1 MAQLKLTANTPSEQ
15 RILEYL
21 QNNASETLAEKI
33 NNGTPFEKDGKLLT
47 NKKSLSGF
55 MKYACGEA
63 RNLAEKGANS
73 ACVED
78 STVYG
83 WAIHYF
89 EEDSIEGTLYT
100 IDGEEYK
107 PAPKKVIPI
116 TKQTAKTSVISTDSL
131 VVSSPQNKQES
142 LFDMLS
148 SMQPVPEIAPSD
160 EPTPEELQEA
170 LEETANEPEPVQ
182 EAVIDPPKPSN
193 LSPVYAE
200 YLKIKEKYPDCI
212 VAYRLGDFYE
222 ILDSDAVTVAKELDL
237 TLTSR
242 DCGLDTRVP
251 IVGFPYHAADI
262 YISKIIEHG
271 HTIAVCERLDEVKL
285 LPDPKPQE
293 VDEETGEILS
303 YEEMKEFDGDI
314 TEPPHLVEDLS
325 VPNETDVENTLLEEE
340 KAFAKAFDPEAVCA
354 LADLLGD
361 CFILV

>member
-21 QNNASETLAEKI
+21 QKNASETLAEKI
-33 NNGTPFEKDGKLLT
+33 NNGTPFEKDGKPLT

-63 RNLAEKGANS
+63 RNLTAKDETA

-78 STVYG
+78 SVVYG

-100 IDGEEYK
+100 LDGSEYI
-107 PAPKKVIPI
+107 PEKKSAHVSG
-116 TKQTAKTSVISTDSL
+116 QTAKTSVASATPPIVST
-131 VVSSPQNKQES
+131 PQNKQES

-148 SMQPVPEIAPSD
+148 SEQSVPEIAPPD

-170 LEETANEPEPVQ
+170 LEETANEEIVT
-182 EAVIDPPKPSN
+182 EPPKPSN

-222 ILDSDAVTVAKELDL
+222 ILGSDAVTVAKELDL

-251 IVGFPYHAADI
+251 MVGFPYHVADV
-262 YISKIIEHG
+262 YISKIIERG
-271 HTIAVCERLDEVKL
+271 YKIAVCERLDEVKL
-285 LPDPKPQE
+285 LPEPKPQE

-314 TEPPHLVEDLS
+314 TEPPHLVEDL
-325 VPNETDVENTLLEEE
+325 PALNETDVENTLLEEE
-340 KAFAKAFDPEAVCA
+340 KAFAKAFEPEAVCA

>member
-1 MAQLKLTANTPSEQ
+1 MIQLKLTANTPSEQ

-33 NNGTPFEKDGKLLT
+33 NNGTPFEKDGKQLT

-55 MKYACGEA
+55 MEYACSEA
-63 RNLAEKGANS
+63 RNLAAKDETA

-78 STVYG
+78 SVVYG

-100 IDGEEYK
+100 LDGSEYI
-107 PAPKKVIPI
+107 PEKKSAHVS
-116 TKQTAKTSVISTDSL
+116 KQTAKTSVASATTPAVST
-131 VVSSPQNKQES
+131 PQNKQES

-148 SMQPVPEIAPSD
+148 SQQSVPEIAPSD

-170 LEETANEPEPVQ
+170 LEETANEEIVA
-182 EAVIDPPKPSN
+182 EPPKPRN
-193 LSPVYAE
+193 VSPVYAE

-222 ILDSDAVTVAKELDL
+222 ILGSDAVTVAKELDL

-251 IVGFPYHAADI
+251 MVGFPYHAADI
-262 YISKIIEHG
+262 YIAKIIEHG
-271 HTIAVCERLDEVKL
+271 HKIAVCERLDEIKL
-285 LPDPKPQE
+285 LPEPKPQE

-314 TEPPHLVEDLS
+314 TEPPHLVEDLPA
-325 VPNETDVENTLLEEE
+325 PNVTDIENTLLEEE
-340 KAFAKAFDPEAVCA
+340 KAFAEAFNPEAVCV

>member
-1 MAQLKLTANTPSEQ
+1 MAKLNLTANTPSEQ

-21 QNNASETLAEKI
+21 QNNASETLSEKI
-33 NNGTPFEKDGKLLT
+33 NNGTPFEKDGKPLT
-47 NKKSLSGF
+47 NKKSLSAF
-55 MKYACGEA
+55 MKYACDEA
-63 RNLAEKGANS
+63 RNLAAKDETA

-78 STVYG
+78 SVVYG

-100 IDGEEYK
+100 LDGSEYI
-107 PAPKKVIPI
+107 PEKKSAHVSG
-116 TKQTAKTSVISTDSL
+116 QTAKTSVSYATTPAVST
-131 VVSSPQNKQES
+131 PQNKQES

-148 SMQPVPEIAPSD
+148 SMQPVPEIAPPD

-170 LEETANEPEPVQ
+170 LEETANEEIVA
-182 EAVIDPPKPSN
+182 EPPKPRN
-193 LSPVYAE
+193 VSPVYAE

-222 ILDSDAVTVAKELDL
+222 ILDNDAVTVAKELDL

-251 IVGFPYHAADI
+251 MVGFPYHAADI

-314 TEPPHLVEDLS
+314 TEPPHLVEDLP

>member
-1 MAQLKLTANTPSEQ
+1 MIQLKLTANTPSEQ

-21 QNNASETLAEKI
+21 QNNASEMLAEKI
-33 NNGTPFEKDGKLLT
+33 NNGTPFEKDGKPLT

-63 RNLAEKGANS
+63 RNLTAKDETA

-78 STVYG
+78 SVVYG

-100 IDGEEYK
+100 LDGSEYI
-107 PAPKKVIPI
+107 PGKKSAHVSG
-116 TKQTAKTSVISTDSL
+116 QTAKTSVASATTPAVST
-131 VVSSPQNKQES
+131 PQNKQES

-170 LEETANEPEPVQ
+170 LEETANEEIVT
-182 EAVIDPPKPSN
+182 EPPKPSN

-222 ILDSDAVTVAKELDL
+222 ILDNDAVTVAKELDL

-251 IVGFPYHAADI
+251 MVGFPYHAADI

-285 LPDPKPQE
+285 LPDPKPQK

-314 TEPPHLVEDLS
+314 TEPPHLVEDLP

-340 KAFAKAFDPEAVCA
+340 KAFAEAFDPEAVCA

>member
-33 NNGTPFEKDGKLLT
+33 NNGTPFEKDGKPLT

-63 RNLAEKGANS
+63 RNLAANGETA

-78 STVYG
+78 SVVYG

-100 IDGEEYK
+100 LDGSEYI
-107 PAPKKVIPI
+107 PEKKSAHVSG
-116 TKQTAKTSVISTDSL
+116 QTAKTSIAPATTPAVST
-131 VVSSPQNKQES
+131 PQNKQES

-148 SMQPVPEIAPSD
+148 SMQPVPEIAPPD

-170 LEETANEPEPVQ
+170 LEETANEEIVA
-182 EAVIDPPKPSN
+182 EPPKPRN
-193 LSPVYAE
+193 VSPVYAE

-222 ILDSDAVTVAKELDL
+222 ILDSNAVTVAKELDL

-251 IVGFPYHAADI
+251 MVGFPYHAADI
-262 YISKIIEHG
+262 YISKIIAHG
-271 HTIAVCERLDEVKL
+271 HKIAVCERLDEVKL
-285 LPDPKPQE
+285 LPEPKPQE

-314 TEPPHLVEDLS
+314 IEPPHLSEDL
-325 VPNETDVENTLLEEE
+325 PAQNETDVENTLLEEE
-340 KAFAKAFDPEAVCA
+340 KAFAEAFDPEAVCA

>member
-33 NNGTPFEKDGKLLT
+33 NNGTPFEKDGKPLT

-55 MKYACGEA
+55 MKYACSEA
-63 RNLAEKGANS
+63 RNLATKGETA
-73 ACVED
+73 ACVEY
-78 STVYG
+78 SVVYG

-100 IDGEEYK
+100 LDGSEYI
-107 PAPKKVIPI
+107 PEKKSAHVS
-116 TKQTAKTSVISTDSL
+116 KQTAKTSVASATTPAVST
-131 VVSSPQNKQES
+131 PQNKQES

-148 SMQPVPEIAPSD
+148 SIQPVPEIAPSD

-170 LEETANEPEPVQ
+170 LEETANEEIVA
-182 EAVIDPPKPSN
+182 EPPKPRN
-193 LSPVYAE
+193 VSPVYAE

-251 IVGFPYHAADI
+251 MVGFPYHAADI
-262 YISKIIEHG
+262 YISKIIERG
-271 HTIAVCERLDEVKL
+271 HKIAVCERLDEVKL
-285 LPDPKPQE
+285 LPEPKPQE

-314 TEPPHLVEDLS
+314 IEPPHLSENL
-325 VPNETDVENTLLEEE
+325 PAQNETDVENTLLEEE
-340 KAFAKAFDPEAVCA
+340 KAFAEAFDPEAVCA

>member
-21 QNNASETLAEKI
+21 QNTASETLAEKI
-33 NNGTPFEKDGKLLT
+33 NNGTPFEKDGKPLT

-55 MKYACGEA
+55 MKYACDEA
-63 RNLAEKGANS
+63 RNLIAQDETA

-78 STVYG
+78 SVVYG

-100 IDGEEYK
+100 LDGSEYI
-107 PAPKKVIPI
+107 PEKKSAHVS
-116 TKQTAKTSVISTDSL
+116 KQTAKTSVASATTPAVST
-131 VVSSPQNKQES
+131 PQNKQES

-148 SMQPVPEIAPSD
+148 SEQSVSEPTPSD

-170 LEETANEPEPVQ
+170 LEETANEEIVA
-182 EAVIDPPKPSN
+182 EPPKPRTV
-193 LSPVYAE
+193 SPVYAE

-222 ILDSDAVTVAKELDL
+222 ILDNDAVTVAKELDL

-251 IVGFPYHAADI
+251 MVGFPYHAADI
-262 YISKIIEHG
+262 YISKIIERG
-271 HTIAVCERLDEVKL
+271 HKIAVCERLDEVKL

-314 TEPPHLVEDLS
+314 TEPPHLVEDLP

-340 KAFAKAFDPEAVCA
+340 KAFAEAFDPEAVCA

-361 CFILV
+361 CFILI

>member
-1 MAQLKLTANTPSEQ
+1 MVQLKLTANTPSEQ

-33 NNGTPFEKDGKLLT
+33 NNGTPFEKDGKPLT

-55 MKYACGEA
+55 MEYACSEA
-63 RNLAEKGANS
+63 RNLAAKDETA

-78 STVYG
+78 SVVYG

-100 IDGEEYK
+100 LDGSEYI
-107 PAPKKVIPI
+107 PEKKSAHVSG
-116 TKQTAKTSVISTDSL
+116 QTAKTSVASATPPIVST
-131 VVSSPQNKQES
+131 PQNKQES

-148 SMQPVPEIAPSD
+148 SEQSVPEIAPPD

-170 LEETANEPEPVQ
+170 LEETANEEIVT
-182 EAVIDPPKPSN
+182 EPPKPSN

-222 ILDSDAVTVAKELDL
+222 ILGSDAVTVAKELDL

-251 IVGFPYHAADI
+251 MVGFPYHGADV
-262 YISKIIEHG
+262 YISKIIERG
-271 HTIAVCERLDEVKL
+271 YKIAVCERLDEVKL
-285 LPDPKPQE
+285 LPEPKPQE

-314 TEPPHLVEDLS
+314 IEPPHLSENL
-325 VPNETDVENTLLEEE
+325 PAQNETDVENTLLEEE
-340 KAFAKAFDPEAVCA
+340 KAFAEAFDPEAVCA

>member
-33 NNGTPFEKDGKLLT
+33 NNGTPFEKDGKPLT

-63 RNLAEKGANS
+63 RNLAAKGETA

-78 STVYG
+78 SVVYG

-100 IDGEEYK
+100 LDGSGIYPREK
-107 PAPKKVIPI
+107 SAHVS
-116 TKQTAKTSVISTDSL
+116 KQTAKTSVASATTPAVST
-131 VVSSPQNKQES
+131 PQNKQES

-170 LEETANEPEPVQ
+170 LEETANEEIVA
-182 EAVIDPPKPSN
+182 EPPKPHN

-222 ILDSDAVTVAKELDL
+222 ILGSDAVTVAKELDL

-251 IVGFPYHAADI
+251 MVGFPYHAADI
-262 YISKIIEHG
+262 YISKIIERG
-271 HTIAVCERLDEVKL
+271 HKIAVCERLDEIKL
-285 LPDPKPQE
+285 LPEPKPQE

-314 TEPPHLVEDLS
+314 IEPPHLSENL
-325 VPNETDVENTLLEEE
+325 PAQNETDVENTLLEEE
-340 KAFAKAFDPEAVCA
+340 KAFAEAFDPEAVCA

>member
-1 MAQLKLTANTPSEQ
+1 MIQLKLTANTPSEQ

-33 NNGTPFEKDGKLLT
+33 NNGTPFEKDGKPLT

-63 RNLAEKGANS
+63 RNLAAKGETA

-78 STVYG
+78 SVVYG

-100 IDGEEYK
+100 LDGSEYILEK
-107 PAPKKVIPI
+107 KSAPVS
-116 TKQTAKTSVISTDSL
+116 KQKAKTSVVPATAP
-131 VVSSPQNKQES
+131 VVSTPQNKQES

-148 SMQPVPEIAPSD
+148 SEQSVPETTPSD

-170 LEETANEPEPVQ
+170 LEETANEEIVAEQ
-182 EAVIDPPKPSN
+182 PKPHN

-200 YLKIKEKYPDCI
+200 YLKIKENYPDCI

-222 ILDSDAVTVAKELDL
+222 ILDNDAVTLAKELGL

-251 IVGFPYHAADI
+251 MAGFPYHAADI

-271 HTIAVCERLDEVKL
+271 HKIAVCERLDEIKL
-285 LPDPKPQE
+285 LPEPKPQE

-314 TEPPHLVEDLS
+314 TEPPHLVEDLPA
-325 VPNETDVENTLLEEE
+325 PNETDVENTLLEEE

>member
-1 MAQLKLTANTPSEQ
+1 MIQLKLTANTPSEQ

-33 NNGTPFEKDGKLLT
+33 NNGTPFEKDGKPLT

-55 MKYACGEA
+55 MEYACSEA
-63 RNLAEKGANS
+63 RNLAAKDETA
-73 ACVED
+73 AYVED
-78 STVYG
+78 SVVYG

-100 IDGEEYK
+100 LDGSEYI
-107 PAPKKVIPI
+107 PEKKSAHVSG
-116 TKQTAKTSVISTDSL
+116 QTAKTSV
-131 VVSSPQNKQES
+131 VSSTTPAVSTPQNKQES

-148 SMQPVPEIAPSD
+148 SKQPVPEPTPSD
-160 EPTPEELQEA
+160 VPTPEELQEA
-170 LEETANEPEPVQ
+170 LEETANEEIVA
-182 EAVIDPPKPSN
+182 EPPKPRN
-193 LSPVYAE
+193 VSPVYAE

-222 ILDSDAVTVAKELDL
+222 ILGSDAVTVAKELDL

-251 IVGFPYHAADI
+251 MVGFPYHAADI

-271 HTIAVCERLDEVKL
+271 HTIAVCERLDEIKL

-314 TEPPHLVEDLS
+314 IEPPHLSEDL
-325 VPNETDVENTLLEEE
+325 PAQNETDVETTLLEEE

>member
-1 MAQLKLTANTPSEQ
+1 MVQLKLTANTPSEQ

-33 NNGTPFEKDGKLLT
+33 NNGTPFEKDGKPLT

-55 MKYACGEA
+55 MEYACSEA
-63 RNLAEKGANS
+63 RNLAAKDETA

-78 STVYG
+78 SVVYG

-100 IDGEEYK
+100 LDGSEYI
-107 PAPKKVIPI
+107 PEKKSAHVSG
-116 TKQTAKTSVISTDSL
+116 QTAKTSVASATPPIVST
-131 VVSSPQNKQES
+131 PQNKQES

-148 SMQPVPEIAPSD
+148 SEQSVPEIAPPD

-170 LEETANEPEPVQ
+170 LEETANEEIVT
-182 EAVIDPPKPSN
+182 EPPKPSN

-222 ILDSDAVTVAKELDL
+222 ILGSDAVTVAKELDL

-251 IVGFPYHAADI
+251 MVGFPYHVADV
-262 YISKIIEHG
+262 YISKIIERG
-271 HTIAVCERLDEVKL
+271 YKIAVCERLDEVKL
-285 LPDPKPQE
+285 LPEPKPQE

-314 TEPPHLVEDLS
+314 IEPPHLSEDL
-325 VPNETDVENTLLEEE
+325 PTTNETDVENTLLEEE

>member
-33 NNGTPFEKDGKLLT
+33 NNGTPFEKDGKPLT

-63 RNLAEKGANS
+63 RNLAAKDETA

-78 STVYG
+78 SVVYG

-100 IDGEEYK
+100 LDGSEYI
-107 PAPKKVIPI
+107 PEKKSAHVS
-116 TKQTAKTSVISTDSL
+116 KQTTKTSVVSATTPAVST
-131 VVSSPQNKQES
+131 PQNKQES

-148 SMQPVPEIAPSD
+148 SEQFVSEPTPSD
-160 EPTPEELQEA
+160 EPTSEELQEA
-170 LEETANEPEPVQ
+170 LEEMANEEIVAEQPTPRNV
-182 EAVIDPPKPSN
+182 
-193 LSPVYAE
+193 SPVYAE

-222 ILDSDAVTVAKELDL
+222 ILDKDAVTISNELDL

-251 IVGFPYHAADI
+251 MVGFPYHAADI

-271 HTIAVCERLDEVKL
+271 HKIAVCERLDEVKL
-285 LPDPKPQE
+285 LPEPKPQE
-293 VDEETGEILS
+293 IDEETGEILS

-314 TEPPHLVEDLS
+314 TEPPHLLEDL
-325 VPNETDVENTLLEEE
+325 PAQNETDVENTLLEEE

>member
-1 MAQLKLTANTPSEQ
+1 MVQLKLTANTPSEQ

-33 NNGTPFEKDGKLLT
+33 NNGTPFEKDGKPLT

-55 MKYACGEA
+55 MEYACSEA
-63 RNLAEKGANS
+63 RNLAAKDETA

-78 STVYG
+78 SVVYG

-100 IDGEEYK
+100 LDGSEYI
-107 PAPKKVIPI
+107 PEKKSAHVSG
-116 TKQTAKTSVISTDSL
+116 QTAKTSVASATPPIVST
-131 VVSSPQNKQES
+131 PQNKQES

-148 SMQPVPEIAPSD
+148 SEQSVPEIAPPD

-170 LEETANEPEPVQ
+170 LEETANEEIVT
-182 EAVIDPPKPSN
+182 EPPKPSN

-222 ILDSDAVTVAKELDL
+222 ILGSDAVTVAKELDL

-251 IVGFPYHAADI
+251 MVGFPYHVADV
-262 YISKIIEHG
+262 YISKIIERG
-271 HTIAVCERLDEVKL
+271 YKIAVCERLDEVKL
-285 LPDPKPQE
+285 LPEPKPQE

-314 TEPPHLVEDLS
+314 TEPPHLVEDLP

-340 KAFAKAFDPEAVCA
+340 KAFAEAFDPEAVCA

>member
-1 MAQLKLTANTPSEQ
+1 MAKLKLTATTPSEQ

-33 NNGTPFEKDGKLLT
+33 NNGTPFEKDGKPLT

-63 RNLAEKGANS
+63 RNLAANGETA

-78 STVYG
+78 SVVYG

-100 IDGEEYK
+100 LDGSEYI
-107 PAPKKVIPI
+107 PEKKSAHVS
-116 TKQTAKTSVISTDSL
+116 KQTAKTSVASATTPAVST
-131 VVSSPQNKQES
+131 PQNKQES

-170 LEETANEPEPVQ
+170 LEETANEEIVA
-182 EAVIDPPKPSN
+182 EPPKPRN
-193 LSPVYAE
+193 VSPVYAE

-251 IVGFPYHAADI
+251 MVGFPYHAADI
-262 YISKIIEHG
+262 YISKIIERG

-314 TEPPHLVEDLS
+314 TEPPHLVEDLP

-340 KAFAKAFDPEAVCA
+340 KAFAEAFDPEAVCA

-361 CFILV
+361 RFILV

>member
-1 MAQLKLTANTPSEQ
+1 ME
-15 RILEYL
+15 
-21 QNNASETLAEKI
+21 
-33 NNGTPFEKDGKLLT
+33 
-47 NKKSLSGF
+47 
-55 MKYACGEA
+55 YACSEA
-63 RNLAEKGANS
+63 RNLAAKDETA

-78 STVYG
+78 SVVYG

-100 IDGEEYK
+100 LDGSKYIPE
-107 PAPKKVIPI
+107 KKSAHVSG
-116 TKQTAKTSVISTDSL
+116 QTAKTSVASATPPIVST
-131 VVSSPQNKQES
+131 PQNKQES

-148 SMQPVPEIAPSD
+148 SEQSVPEIAPPD

-170 LEETANEPEPVQ
+170 LEETANEEIVT
-182 EAVIDPPKPSN
+182 EPPKPSN

-222 ILDSDAVTVAKELDL
+222 ILGSDAVTVAKELDL

-251 IVGFPYHAADI
+251 MVGFPYHVADV
-262 YISKIIEHG
+262 YISKIIERG
-271 HTIAVCERLDEVKL
+271 YKIAVCERLDEVKL
-285 LPDPKPQE
+285 LPEPKPQE

-314 TEPPHLVEDLS
+314 TEPPHLVEDL
-325 VPNETDVENTLLEEE
+325 PALNETDVENTLLEEE
-340 KAFAKAFDPEAVCA
+340 KAFAKAFEPEAVCA

>member
-1 MAQLKLTANTPSEQ
+1 MVQLKLTANTPSEQ

-33 NNGTPFEKDGKLLT
+33 NNGTPFEKDGKPLT

-55 MKYACGEA
+55 MEYACSEA
-63 RNLAEKGANS
+63 RNLAAKDETA

-78 STVYG
+78 SVVYG

-100 IDGEEYK
+100 LDGSEYI
-107 PAPKKVIPI
+107 PEKKSAHVSG
-116 TKQTAKTSVISTDSL
+116 QTAKTSVASATPPIVST
-131 VVSSPQNKQES
+131 PQNKQES

-148 SMQPVPEIAPSD
+148 SEQSVPEIAPPD

-170 LEETANEPEPVQ
+170 LEETANEEIVT
-182 EAVIDPPKPSN
+182 EPPKPSN

-222 ILDSDAVTVAKELDL
+222 ILGSDAVTVAKELDL

-251 IVGFPYHAADI
+251 MVGFPYHVADV
-262 YISKIIEHG
+262 YISKIIERG
-271 HTIAVCERLDEVKL
+271 YKIAVCERLDEVKL
-285 LPDPKPQE
+285 LPEPKPQE
-293 VDEETGEILS
+293 VDDETGEILS

-314 TEPPHLVEDLS
+314 IEPPHLSENL
-325 VPNETDVENTLLEEE
+325 PAQNETDVENTLLEEE
-340 KAFAKAFDPEAVCA
+340 KAFAEAFDPEAVCA

>member
-1 MAQLKLTANTPSEQ
+1 MVQLKLTANTPSEQ

-33 NNGTPFEKDGKLLT
+33 NNGTPFEKDGKPLT

-55 MKYACGEA
+55 MEYACSEA
-63 RNLAEKGANS
+63 RNLAAKDETA

-78 STVYG
+78 SVVYG

-100 IDGEEYK
+100 LDGSEYI
-107 PAPKKVIPI
+107 PEKKSAHVSG
-116 TKQTAKTSVISTDSL
+116 QTAKTSVASATPPIVST
-131 VVSSPQNKQES
+131 PQNKQES

-148 SMQPVPEIAPSD
+148 SEQSVPEIAPPD

-170 LEETANEPEPVQ
+170 LEETANEEIVT
-182 EAVIDPPKPSN
+182 EPPKPSN

-222 ILDSDAVTVAKELDL
+222 ILDSNAVTVAKELDL

-251 IVGFPYHAADI
+251 MVGFPYHAADI
-262 YISKIIEHG
+262 YISKIIERG
-271 HTIAVCERLDEVKL
+271 HKIAVCERLDEIKL
-285 LPDPKPQE
+285 LPEPKPQE

-314 TEPPHLVEDLS
+314 IEPPHFSEDLPA
-325 VPNETDVENTLLEEE
+325 PNETDVENTLLEEE
-340 KAFAKAFDPEAVCA
+340 KAFAEAFDPEAVCA

-361 CFILV
+361 

>member
-33 NNGTPFEKDGKLLT
+33 NNGTPFEKDGKPLT

-63 RNLAEKGANS
+63 RNLAAKNETA

-78 STVYG
+78 SVVYG

-100 IDGEEYK
+100 LDGSEYI
-107 PAPKKVIPI
+107 PEKKSAHVS
-116 TKQTAKTSVISTDSL
+116 KQTAKTSVASATTPAVST
-131 VVSSPQNKQES
+131 PQNKQES

-170 LEETANEPEPVQ
+170 LEETANEEIVA
-182 EAVIDPPKPSN
+182 EPPKPRN
-193 LSPVYAE
+193 VSPVYAE
-200 YLKIKEKYPDCI
+200 YLKIKEKYSDCI

-222 ILDSDAVTVAKELDL
+222 ILDNDAVTVAKELDL

-251 IVGFPYHAADI
+251 MVGFPYHAADI
-262 YISKIIEHG
+262 YISKIIERG
-271 HTIAVCERLDEVKL
+271 HKIAVCERLDEVKL

-314 TEPPHLVEDLS
+314 IEPPHLSENL
-325 VPNETDVENTLLEEE
+325 PAHNETDVEKTLLEEE

>member
-33 NNGTPFEKDGKLLT
+33 NNGTPFEKDGKPLT

-63 RNLAEKGANS
+63 RNLAANGETA

-78 STVYG
+78 SVVYG

-100 IDGEEYK
+100 LDGSEYI
-107 PAPKKVIPI
+107 PEKKSAHVS
-116 TKQTAKTSVISTDSL
+116 KQTAKTSVASATTPAVST
-131 VVSSPQNKQES
+131 PQNKQES

-170 LEETANEPEPVQ
+170 LEETANEEIVT
-182 EAVIDPPKPSN
+182 EPPKPSN

-222 ILDSDAVTVAKELDL
+222 ILDSNAVTVAKELDL

-251 IVGFPYHAADI
+251 MVGFPYHAADI
-262 YISKIIEHG
+262 YISKIIERG
-271 HTIAVCERLDEVKL
+271 HKIAVCERLDEIKL
-285 LPDPKPQE
+285 LPEPKPQE

-314 TEPPHLVEDLS
+314 IEPPHFSEDLPA
-325 VPNETDVENTLLEEE
+325 PNETDVENTLLEEE
-340 KAFAKAFDPEAVCA
+340 KAFAEAFDPEAVCA

-361 CFILV
+361 RFILV

>member
-1 MAQLKLTANTPSEQ
+1 MVQLKLTANTPSEQ

-33 NNGTPFEKDGKLLT
+33 NNGTPFEKDGKPLT

-55 MKYACGEA
+55 MEYACSEA
-63 RNLAEKGANS
+63 RNLAAKDETA

-78 STVYG
+78 SVVYG

-100 IDGEEYK
+100 LDGSEYI
-107 PAPKKVIPI
+107 PEKKSAHVSG
-116 TKQTAKTSVISTDSL
+116 QTAKTSVASATPPIVST
-131 VVSSPQNKQES
+131 PQNKQES

-148 SMQPVPEIAPSD
+148 SEQSVPEIAPPD

-170 LEETANEPEPVQ
+170 LEETANEEIVT
-182 EAVIDPPKPSN
+182 EPPKPSN

-222 ILDSDAVTVAKELDL
+222 ILGSDAVTVAKELDL

-251 IVGFPYHAADI
+251 MVGFPYHVADV
-262 YISKIIEHG
+262 YISKIIERG
-271 HTIAVCERLDEVKL
+271 YKIAVCERLDEVKL
-285 LPDPKPQE
+285 LPEPKPQE

-314 TEPPHLVEDLS
+314 IEPPHLSENL
-325 VPNETDVENTLLEEE
+325 PAQNETDVENTLLEEE
-340 KAFAKAFDPEAVCA
+340 KAFAEAFDPEAVCA

>member
-1 MAQLKLTANTPSEQ
+1 MIQLKLTANTPSEQ

-33 NNGTPFEKDGKLLT
+33 NNGTPFEKDGKPLT

-63 RNLAEKGANS
+63 RNLAAKGETA

-78 STVYG
+78 SVVYG

-100 IDGEEYK
+100 LDGSEYI
-107 PAPKKVIPI
+107 PEKKSAQVS
-116 TKQTAKTSVISTDSL
+116 KQTAKTSVVSATTPAVST
-131 VVSSPQNKQES
+131 PQNKQES

-148 SMQPVPEIAPSD
+148 SEQSVSEPTPSD
-160 EPTPEELQEA
+160 GPTPEELQEA
-170 LEETANEPEPVQ
+170 LEETANEPVQ
-182 EAVIDPPKPSN
+182 ETVIDPPKPSK

-242 DCGLDTRVP
+242 DCGLDTRVHM
-251 IVGFPYHAADI
+251 VGFPYHAADI
-262 YISKIIEHG
+262 YISKIIERG
-271 HTIAVCERLDEVKL
+271 HKIAVCERLDEVKL
-285 LPDPKPQE
+285 LPDPNPQE

-314 TEPPHLVEDLS
+314 TEPPHLVEDLPA
-325 VPNETDVENTLLEEE
+325 PNETDVENTLLEEE

>member
-1 MAQLKLTANTPSEQ
+1 MIQLNLTANTPSEQ

-21 QNNASETLAEKI
+21 QNNASEMLAEKI
-33 NNGTPFEKDGKLLT
+33 NNGTPFEKDGKPLT

-63 RNLAEKGANS
+63 RNLAAKGETA
-73 ACVED
+73 ACVKD
-78 STVYG
+78 SVVYG

-100 IDGEEYK
+100 LDGSEYI
-107 PAPKKVIPI
+107 PEKKSAHVSR
-116 TKQTAKTSVISTDSL
+116 QTAKTSVASATTPAVST
-131 VVSSPQNKQES
+131 PQNKQES

-148 SMQPVPEIAPSD
+148 SKQPVPEPTPSD
-160 EPTPEELQEA
+160 EPPPEELQEA

-182 EAVIDPPKPSN
+182 VVIEPPKPHN

-200 YLKIKEKYPDCI
+200 YLKIKEKHPDCI

-222 ILDSDAVTVAKELDL
+222 ILDNDAVTVAKELDL

-251 IVGFPYHAADI
+251 MVGFPYHAADG

-271 HTIAVCERLDEVKL
+271 HKIAVCERLDEIKL
-285 LPDPKPQE
+285 LSEPKPQE

-314 TEPPHLVEDLS
+314 IEPPHLSEDL
-325 VPNETDVENTLLEEE
+325 PTTNETDVENTLLEEE
-340 KAFAKAFDPEAVCA
+340 KAFAEAFDPEAVCA
-354 LADLLGD
+354 LADLLDD

>member
-1 MAQLKLTANTPSEQ
+1 MVQLKLTANTPSEQ

-33 NNGTPFEKDGKLLT
+33 NNGTPFEKDGKPLT

-63 RNLAEKGANS
+63 RNLAAKDETA

-78 STVYG
+78 SVVYG

-100 IDGEEYK
+100 LDGSEYI
-107 PAPKKVIPI
+107 PEKKSAHVSG
-116 TKQTAKTSVISTDSL
+116 QTAKTSVASATPPIVST
-131 VVSSPQNKQES
+131 PQNKQES

-148 SMQPVPEIAPSD
+148 SEQSVPEIAPPD

-170 LEETANEPEPVQ
+170 LEETANEEIVT
-182 EAVIDPPKPSN
+182 EPPKPSN

-222 ILDSDAVTVAKELDL
+222 ILGSDAVTVAKELDL

-251 IVGFPYHAADI
+251 MVGFPYHVADV
-262 YISKIIEHG
+262 YISKIIERG
-271 HTIAVCERLDEVKL
+271 YKIAVCERLDEVKL
-285 LPDPKPQE
+285 LPEPKPQE
-293 VDEETGEILS
+293 IDEETGEILS

-314 TEPPHLVEDLS
+314 IEPPHLSENL
-325 VPNETDVENTLLEEE
+325 PAQNETDVENTLLEEE
-340 KAFAKAFDPEAVCA
+340 KAFAEAFDPEAVCA

>member
-1 MAQLKLTANTPSEQ
+1 MVQLKLTANTPSEQ

-33 NNGTPFEKDGKLLT
+33 NNGTPFEKDGKPLT

-55 MKYACGEA
+55 MEYACSEA
-63 RNLAEKGANS
+63 RNLAAKDETA

-78 STVYG
+78 SVVYG

-100 IDGEEYK
+100 LDGSEYI
-107 PAPKKVIPI
+107 PEKKSAHVSG
-116 TKQTAKTSVISTDSL
+116 QTAKTSVASATPPIVST
-131 VVSSPQNKQES
+131 PQNKQES

-148 SMQPVPEIAPSD
+148 SEQSVPETAPPD

-170 LEETANEPEPVQ
+170 LEETANEEIVT
-182 EAVIDPPKPSN
+182 EPPKPSN

-222 ILDSDAVTVAKELDL
+222 ILGSDAVTVAKELDL

-251 IVGFPYHAADI
+251 MVGFPYHVADV
-262 YISKIIEHG
+262 YISKIIERG
-271 HTIAVCERLDEVKL
+271 YKIAVCERLDEVKL
-285 LPDPKPQE
+285 LPEPKPQE

-314 TEPPHLVEDLS
+314 TEPPHLVEDL
-325 VPNETDVENTLLEEE
+325 PALNETDVENTLLEEE
-340 KAFAKAFDPEAVCA
+340 KAFAEAFDPEAVCA

>member
-1 MAQLKLTANTPSEQ
+1 ME
-15 RILEYL
+15 
-21 QNNASETLAEKI
+21 
-33 NNGTPFEKDGKLLT
+33 
-47 NKKSLSGF
+47 
-55 MKYACGEA
+55 YACDEA
-63 RNLAEKGANS
+63 RKLAAKGETA

-78 STVYG
+78 SVVYG

-89 EEDSIEGTLYT
+89 EEESIEGTLYT
-100 IDGEEYK
+100 LDGSEYT
-107 PAPKKVIPI
+107 PEKKSAHVSG
-116 TKQTAKTSVISTDSL
+116 QTAKTSVVPATTPAVST
-131 VVSSPQNKQES
+131 PQNKQES

-148 SMQPVPEIAPSD
+148 SKQPVPEIAPSD

-170 LEETANEPEPVQ
+170 LKETANETEPVQ
-182 EAVIDPPKPSN
+182 ETVIEPPKSRN

-200 YLKIKEKYPDCI
+200 YLKIKEKYSDCI
-212 VAYRLGDFYE
+212 VAYRLCDFYE
-222 ILDSDAVTVAKELDL
+222 ILGSDAVTVAKELDL

-251 IVGFPYHAADI
+251 MVGFPYHAADI
-262 YISKIIEHG
+262 YISKIIERG
-271 HTIAVCERLDEVKL
+271 HKIAVCERLDEVKL
-285 LPDPKPQE
+285 LPEPNPQE

-314 TEPPHLVEDLS
+314 TEPPHLVEDLPA
-325 VPNETDVENTLLEEE
+325 PNKTDVEKTLLEEE

>member
-1 MAQLKLTANTPSEQ
+1 MVQLKLTANTPSEQ

-33 NNGTPFEKDGKLLT
+33 NNGTPFEKDGKPLT
-47 NKKSLSGF
+47 TKKSLSGF
-55 MKYACGEA
+55 MEYACSEA
-63 RNLAEKGANS
+63 RNLAAKDETA

-78 STVYG
+78 SVVYG

-100 IDGEEYK
+100 LDGSEYI
-107 PAPKKVIPI
+107 PEKKSAHVSG
-116 TKQTAKTSVISTDSL
+116 QTAKTSVASATTPAVST
-131 VVSSPQNKQES
+131 PQNKQES

-148 SMQPVPEIAPSD
+148 SKQSVPEIAPPD

-170 LEETANEPEPVQ
+170 LEETANEEIVT
-182 EAVIDPPKPSN
+182 EPPKPSN

-222 ILDSDAVTVAKELDL
+222 ILGSDAVTVAKELDL

-251 IVGFPYHAADI
+251 MVGFPYHAADI
-262 YISKIIEHG
+262 YISKIIERG
-271 HTIAVCERLDEVKL
+271 HKIAVCERLDEVKL
-285 LPDPKPQE
+285 LPEPKPQE

-314 TEPPHLVEDLS
+314 IEPPHLSENL
-325 VPNETDVENTLLEEE
+325 PAQNETDVENTLLEEE
-340 KAFAKAFDPEAVCA
+340 KAFAEAFDPEAVCA